1 MLLPHRYPTL
11 AVLST
16 AQALYWSCSIIGITL
31 TGLVGQQLAPW
42 PLLATL
48 PLALLVTG
56 SLLTVGPMAR
66 WMARHGPRQGLQRGA
81 LLGVAGGLVC
91 TASIHWHSFVLL
103 NLGVLLVG
111 AYQASAGYYRFAA
124 LEGVDPAHKGRAAA
138 WVVAGGIAA
147 ALLAPTLALHSR
159 HLLATPLAGAY
170 LVLALLAA
178 TAWAVLQGIP
188 VSRTSPSS
196 AAPAAAAA
204 TLTVATPMK
213 HAAITSRRT
222 LWQRPAIRQAL
233 LLTACAHGLM
243 ILVMNATPLA
253 MHGHGHGLEA
263 SAHVIQWHVLGMF
276 VPSLWAGAALD
287 RWGARRVAGLGVAL
301 LAASALCA
309 LTGES
314 QPQYLASSLL
324 LGAGWN
330 LLLLA
335 GTTLLTQAYR
345 PEERSVAQPMMEW
358 SNSAVAASMS
368 LASGVLVQSLGWQ
381 AVNWAMLPVL
391 CAMAWWLRPGAL
403 AMPTAMRTP

>member
-1 MLLPHRYPTL
+1 MLLLRRYPTL

-31 TGLVGQQLAPW
+31 TGLVGQRLAPW

-48 PLALLVTG
+48 PLALLVAG

-66 WMARHGPRQGLQRGA
+66 WIAQHGPRQGLRRGA
-81 LLGVAGGLVC
+81 LLGVAGGVVSA
-91 TASIHWHSFVLL
+91 TGIHWHSFALFS
-103 NLGVLLVG
+103 LGVLLVG
-111 AYQASAGYYRFAA
+111 AYQASAGYYRFVA
-124 LEGVDPAHKGRAAA
+124 LEGVDPAHKGRATA

-170 LVLALLAA
+170 LALAVLAA
-178 TAWAVLQGIP
+178 TAWVVLQGVCASKQP
-188 VSRTSPSS
+188 RTQSTC
-196 AAPAAAAA
+196 AQ
-204 TLTVATPMK
+204 
-213 HAAITSRRT
+213 AAIKTIENTAPTTRRA

-253 MHGHGHGLEA
+253 MSGHGHALEA

-276 VPSLWAGAALD
+276 VPSLWAGPALD
-287 RWGARRVAGLGVAL
+287 RWGARRVAALGVAL
-301 LAASALCA
+301 LAASALYA
-309 LTGES
+309 LLGES
-314 QPQYLASSLL
+314 QAQYLISSLL

-358 SNSAVAASMS
+358 ANSAVAAAMS
-368 LASGVLVQSLGWQ
+368 LASGVLVQTLGWQ
-381 AVNWAMLPVL
+381 AINWAMLPVL
-391 CAMAWWLRPGAL
+391 CAMVWWLRPGAL
-403 AMPTAMRTP
+403 AVAALRTP

>member
-204 TLTVATPMK
+204 TLTAATPMK

-253 MHGHGHGLEA
+253 MHGHGHGKGP
-263 SAHVIQWHVLGMF
+263 GMHRGS
-276 VPSLWAGAALD
+276 P
-287 RWGARRVAGLGVAL
+287 
-301 LAASALCA
+301 
-309 LTGES
+309 
-314 QPQYLASSLL
+314 
-324 LGAGWN
+324 
-330 LLLLA
+330 
-335 GTTLLTQAYR
+335 LLTQAYR

>member
-1 MLLPHRYPTL
+1 MLLPYRYPKL

-56 SLLTVGPMAR
+56 SLLTVGPVAR
-66 WMARHGPRQGLQRGA
+66 WMARHGPRRGLQRGA

-147 ALLAPTLALHSR
+147 ALLAPTLALYSR

-178 TAWAVLQGIP
+178 MAWAVLQGIP
-188 VSRTSPSS
+188 ASHGPLTPAVPASS
-196 AAPAAAAA
+196 SAAAAA
-204 TLTVATPMK
+204 S
-213 HAAITSRRT
+213 TSMDRQAPTTRRA

-358 SNSAVAASMS
+358 ANSAVAASMS
-368 LASGVLVQSLGWQ
+368 LASGVLVQTLGWQ

-391 CAMAWWLRPGAL
+391 CAMVWWLRPVAL
-403 AMPTAMRTP
+403 PMAAMRTP

>member
-1 MLLPHRYPTL
+1 MLLLRRYPTL

-31 TGLVGQQLAPW
+31 TGLVGQRLAPW

-48 PLALLVTG
+48 PLALLVAG

-66 WMARHGPRQGLQRGA
+66 WIAQHGPRRALQHGA
-81 LLGVAGGLVC
+81 LLGMAGGVVS
-91 TASIHWHSFVLL
+91 AVGIHWHSFALFS
-103 NLGVLLVG
+103 LGVLLVG
-111 AYQASAGYYRFAA
+111 AYQASAGYYRFVA
-124 LEGVDPAHKGRAAA
+124 LEGVDPAHKGRATA

-170 LVLALLAA
+170 LVLAMLAA
-178 TAWAVLQGIP
+178 TAWLVLL
-188 VSRTSPSS
+188 
-196 AAPAAAAA
+196 AASQSKKPLAQSTGAQTAIKTIENAA
-204 TLTVATPMK
+204 TT
-213 HAAITSRRT
+213 RRT

-253 MHGHGHGLEA
+253 MSGHGHALEA

-276 VPSLWAGAALD
+276 VPSLWAGPALD
-287 RWGARRVAGLGVAL
+287 RWGPRRVAALGVAL
-301 LAASALCA
+301 LTASAICA
-309 LTGES
+309 LQGQS
-314 QPQYLASSLL
+314 QALYLASSLL

-335 GTTLLTQAYR
+335 GTTLLAQAYQ
-345 PEERSVAQPMMEW
+345 PAERSVAQPMMEW
-358 SNSAVAASMS
+358 ANSAVAAAMS
-368 LASGVLVQSLGWQ
+368 LASGVLVQTLGWQ
-381 AVNWAMLPVL
+381 AINWAMLPVL
-391 CAMAWWLRPGAL
+391 GAMVWWLRPGAL
-403 AMPTAMRTP
+403 AMPATRAP

>member
-1 MLLPHRYPTL
+1 MLRRYPAL
-11 AVLST
+11 GLLSL

-111 AYQASAGYYRFAA
+111 VYQASAGYYRFAA
-124 LEGVDPAHKGRAAA
+124 LEGVDPAHKGRAGA

-196 AAPAAAAA
+196 AAPAATAA
-204 TLTVATPMK
+204 TLTAATPMK

-287 RWGARRVAGLGVAL
+287 GWGARRVAGLGVAL

>member
-178 TAWAVLQGIP
+178 TAWAVLQAMP
-188 VSRTSPSS
+188 VSRTPPPS
-196 AAPAAAAA
+196 AAPVAA
-204 TLTVATPMK
+204 VATQTTASVME
-213 HAAITSRRT
+213 HAAITTRRT

-301 LAASALCA
+301 LAASAFCA

-314 QPQYLASSLL
+314 QSQYLASSLL

-403 AMPTAMRTP
+403 AMPAPLRTP

>member
-1 MLLPHRYPTL
+1 MLLPYRYPSL

-91 TASIHWHSFVLL
+91 TASIHLHSFVLL

-147 ALLAPTLALHSR
+147 ALLAPTLALHSH

-178 TAWAVLQGIP
+178 TAWAVLQCVP
-188 VSRTSPSS
+188 VSRTPPTS

-204 TLTVATPMK
+204 TQTAATSME
-213 HAAITSRRT
+213 HAAIATRRT

-358 SNSAVAASMS
+358 TNSAVAASMS
-368 LASGVLVQSLGWQ
+368 LASGVLVQTLGWQ

-403 AMPTAMRTP
+403 PMAAMRTP